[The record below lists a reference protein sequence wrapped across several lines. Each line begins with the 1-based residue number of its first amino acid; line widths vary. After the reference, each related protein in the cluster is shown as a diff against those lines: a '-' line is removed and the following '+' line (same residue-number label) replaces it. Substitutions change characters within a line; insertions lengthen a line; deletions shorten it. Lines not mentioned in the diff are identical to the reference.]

1 MATIA
6 AIATVG
12 AAGFSAYSSNSS
24 AKKQQKNVK
33 DQIKEARR
41 IREENKGYTNK
52 GFDDIIGL
60 IDGYKS
66 IPDFLDEGEDIGR
79 DMMDYR
85 MDYVL
90 GDTQDELRDSQRIN
104 ASLGAYDFS
113 DVNSSISKILK
124 SNFYDIASI
133 TRDMPTGS
141 FANLSVQ
148 NIANLAQQGLQNSI
162 STGEYIS
169 QVSGVDQY
177 TPYRVAQD
185 LFTIERDRAGQKI
198 QATNNKTNQLIGTN
212 NEWFA
217 NYSDLSNASMA
228 IEAGRNAATISAVN
242 SAAGAIS
249 GWATSRDSSRLQ
261 AKQENY
267 YDSLIQRYST
277 QQSGGG
283 GGGSAGWDG
292 MM

>member
-6 AIATVG
+6 AVAAIG
-12 AAGFSAYSSNSS
+12 AAGFSAWSSNSS
-24 AKKQQKNVK
+24 AKKQQGMVE

-41 IREENKGYTNK
+41 IREENKGYTLK

-60 IDGYKS
+60 IEGYKS
-66 IPDFLDEGEDIGR
+66 IPDFLDKGEEIGR
-79 DMMDYR
+79 NQMDYR

-90 GDTQDELRDSQRIN
+90 GDTQDDLREAQRIN
-104 ASLGAYDFS
+104 ASLGAFDFT
-113 DVNSSISKILK
+113 DVNSSISDILK
-124 SNFYDIASI
+124 SNLYDIASI

-148 NIANLAQQGLQNSI
+148 NIAGLAQQGLQNSMAI
-162 STGEYIS
+162 GEYVS

-177 TPYRVAQD
+177 TPYRIAQD
-185 LFTIERDRAGQKI
+185 LFTVERDRAGQKI
-198 QATNNKTNQLIGTN
+198 QATNNKTNQLIGAN
-212 NEWFA
+212 NDWFS

-242 SAAGAIS
+242 SAAGAIG
-249 GWATSRDSSRLQ
+249 GWATGMDTQKLQ
-261 AKQENY
+261 GKQMDY
-267 YDSLIQRYST
+267 YDSLINRYSKPA
-277 QQSGGG
+277 SAS